1 MNGGERMPKW
11 FRMLALPL
19 VGVALVAA
27 ACSNDSSTSAAGGST
42 SSSASCTTDI
52 KVGVAYDVGG
62 LGDKSF
68 NDAANTGLQK
78 ALSDGLICQENVKT
92 LEANATG
99 SNRDANLQA
108 LAADGYDLI
117 VGVGFAFSAGVNSI
131 APDYP
136 DQNFAVIDG
145 YATCGTAC
153 GLDNDDLTN
162 VADETFKEQ
171 EGSFLVGAAAAIKCQ
186 CDTIGFLGGQTGPLI
201 QKFEAGYTAGA
212 QYINPNIKVLV
223 EYIGDDVTAFN
234 DAVKGEALSTKM
246 YNDGADIIYHAAGAS
261 GAGLFNAAVK
271 ADKMAIGVDSD
282 QYLTASAEQKPLILT
297 SMIKRVDTAVYD
309 AIKQVGDGDF
319 KTGGNVYDL
328 AAQGLD
334 YSKSN
339 TQLMTQDIIDQLE
352 QLRQKIIS
360 GEITVPEKPQGA

>member
-1 MNGGERMPKW
+1 MPTW
-11 FRMLALPL
+11 FRTLALPL
-19 VGVALVAA
+19 VGVAFVAA
-27 ACSNDSSTSAAGGST
+27 ACSNNS
-42 SSSASCTTDI
+42 SSSAASGSSSSSAGTCTSDI

-68 NDAANTGLQK
+68 NDAANTGLLK
-78 ALSDGLICQENVKT
+78 ALSDGLICQANVKT

-99 SNRDANLQA
+99 SNRDANVQA
-108 LAADGYDLI
+108 LAEGGYDLI
-117 VGVGFAFSAGVNSI
+117 VGVGFAFSPGINSI
-131 APDYP
+131 APQYP
-136 DQNFAVIDG
+136 DQDFAVIDG

-186 CDTIGFLGGQTGPLI
+186 CDTIGFHGGQTGPLS
-201 QKFEAGYTAGA
+201 QKFQAGYTAGA

-246 YNDGADIIYHAAGAS
+246 YNEGADIIYHAAGAS

-271 ADKMAIGVDSD
+271 ANKLAIGVDSD

-319 KTGGNVYDL
+319 KSGDNVYDL

-339 TQLMTQDIIDQLE
+339 TDLMTQDIIDQLE

-360 GEITVPEKPQGA
+360 GDIKVPEKPQGA